1 MDTIQS
7 WSVTICV
14 FSVLVLLF
22 RMLFPSGNVKKA
34 GETVISFLMVFMLIS
49 PFADLLSSGELTFPR
64 IGEEDIYDVGQEQVY
79 AHTLET
85 TITEQLSASGIEVE
99 DLTLQTELDEE
110 NYLVLSSVRLVTAS
124 EKSDDEIRTCLE
136 DALGIPAAI
145 ITIER

>member
-1 MDTIQS
+1 MNTIQS

-14 FSVLVLLF
+14 FSILVLLF

-34 GETVISFLMVFMLIS
+34 GETIISLLMVFMLIS
-49 PFADLLSSGELTFPR
+49 PFAEFLSAGELTFPQ
-64 IGEEDIYDVGQEQVY
+64 IQEEDIYDVGQEQVY

-85 TITEQLSASGIEVE
+85 TITEQLSSAGIEVE
-99 DLTLQTELDEE
+99 HLTLETELDEE

-124 EKSDDEIRTCLE
+124 EKSDGEICACLE
-136 DALGIPAAI
+136 TSLGIPAEI